1 MPTNKNTLSLT
12 MPKKTWILAEA
23 KTRPSKLLLP
33 RQQELLLM
41 LEKQTEELFLCRNNV
56 TVKPELLLQETRP
69 RAEVRDMWSGF
80 HDSASSFLGCSTD

>member
-1 MPTNKNTLSLT
+1 LRYVRIAWCANKKYIYICDLSLYLDMPTNKNTLSLT

-41 LEKQTEELFLCRNNV
+41 LEKQTEEGFYAV
-56 TVKPELLLQETRP
+56 T
-69 RAEVRDMWSGF
+69 M
-80 HDSASSFLGCSTD
+80 